1 MSQQNP
7 TIIVGHLDD
16 SELTKSIDKLVSEVA
31 KKTSGMAEDFTQAI
45 DKMKLAMKDFAI
57 TQKVSV
63 DLMKEA
69 WRDMSKSFDA
79 MVAAQSASTGGGKGS
94 GKGKVYAPYTV
105 GALEQEI
112 AREKEK
118 RREMQLGSDELDRQ
132 NILLEKRR
140 KLLKEETSSPY
151 QKFEKSFSKEFGA
164 ANSMS
169 AKTLQQAED
178 KLKRLIDL
186 QNRFK
191 GTGLIDEVK
200 MNRLQKAIDG
210 VTDKI
215 TKLRNAKPKSLKEV
229 LGMDANSIDQIAAKL
244 RALKM
249 VRIDPNNAAEVKQV
263 GDAYA
268 ELKRKQAQ
276 LMGQNIQLTHSN
288 NYLAQSFGYIRNRI
302 VYALTLGAITN
313 FVKQLYEI
321 RGQYELLERSLGVL
335 VGSFEKGTQI
345 FNELNEMAIKSPFT
359 LIELGT
365 AAKQL
370 TAYNFAA
377 NEVVDTTRRL
387 ADISAALGV
396 PMERLT
402 YNLGQIKAQGI
413 LNARDARD
421 FANAGLAIVP
431 MLAKMYTEQKTF
443 GDEMVTTAQVYD
455 MMSKKMVT
463 YSDVL
468 KVLYKVTDE
477 GGKFFDFQAKQ
488 ADTLRVQMANLTLA
502 YNNMLNEIG
511 SDNQG
516 LLVGMVSGLKT
527 LLANW
532 KEISRVIFTLITTF
546 GAYKATIMVVNALN
560 SRMFVGRIIVNIMQ
574 YIKGIENAT
583 GAMAT
588 FNAVTKANPIAFLI
602 SALVAA
608 IGYFALFNHKVKE
621 TTVEMERFGEN
632 ASKQI
637 KKVETLGKV
646 LAGIEEGSSTYKK
659 ALSELN
665 QIVSEYG
672 VTEIKNRDEIN
683 SKIQQTIQL
692 IKEEGKERQY
702 ANNISKGEERYLNAT
717 GEAKTSLNEGL
728 MGLEGWFGTTSK
740 VKKEILENTE
750 AITDVASS
758 IIEENI
764 GLVVNKTGQEAY
776 DGLIE
781 IQNRVRRGL
790 KNSGLSESAIDFILN
805 KGYISAA
812 IKDYRIATEEDE
824 RYNQKIKNYYD
835 AATKATQSTMTFT
848 EKVNANAR
856 ALRNN
861 TNDAVSLY
869 NRVYDIVKIAKENHT
884 INFDLKLSAEKPP
897 KWMFDKS
904 LPELQQLAERFT
916 AIAQSGGHAK
926 GYDQEGTYERGLMYA
941 SAARI
946 KQEEEERNARN
957 KDHKTKTKQSDEIA
971 KAIKDEISLVKQL
984 QSAYDTLTKKG
995 DSHANAIAKVQDL
1008 YGKTIDLLNKDMDKF
1023 GLPRLDL
1030 SIIKGN
1036 NHNEVLAFFEKLR
1049 DVLKSKGLSNL
1060 ERMEA
1065 VEGVVKEFRLK
1076 ADTYNLDMITKG
1088 LNNELGKLKDE
1099 YELAVELDANPEM
1112 GNLFADWMGIDM
1124 SSLPHTAEEYAKRMT
1139 KALNKYLADE
1149 KSGIEIGSLLALTD
1163 DDLRMFQQRV
1173 DDGELTQAW
1182 VDNIVKDTKEARN
1195 ALKKENSDIAKEW
1208 DNLVQKYS
1216 EYEYKIAQI
1225 QRNANKERKAFAL
1238 KYGTN
1243 DQKERA
1249 LALTTEIDTEKD
1261 QAKKQE
1267 LINQLKQLLAE
1278 IAGDDDS
1285 KLKIKVAIDK
1295 KELEEGTK
1303 VAFEEFQKTPEWIVA
1318 TGDLANISKS
1328 AIGMLINEIER
1339 YKKTAKGLAPKQIKQ
1354 INSALS
1360 KLYKEQR
1367 KNNPFKAITNML
1379 DEAKE
1384 RMSAFDEDINKTQEE
1399 IDKLRKK
1406 QKEDKD
1412 LGIIDD
1418 KTQESLDK
1426 AINKLNKLKEKQEEV
1441 GKIDATS
1448 WVSGIN
1454 ELVAGVQSAVSV
1466 FNDLTKAIGG
1476 VNENNDVDELFS
1488 ALKNVGSAAAT
1499 GASIGGAWGAVIGAV
1514 AGGVASIIT
1523 SLINSH
1529 NKWVDEVL
1537 KRSNVRVKELELAYI
1552 DLEHAVNKAYGAA
1565 SIGAKKAAIANK
1577 KAQLTALEGQLK
1589 IEQLREAKNKDEEK
1603 IVDLQKKIKEL
1614 QYDIEDSTDAIIND
1628 LLGISSVGDAATSV
1642 VKSMIDAF
1650 KRGEDYMKVFG
1661 DSFEDMI
1668 ENLII
1673 NAIAGRVIGELI
1685 DEIWNDVDSWVN
1697 EEKANRA
1704 NDIEH
1709 GGIGAGRNGGISGG
1723 SGIGYGRT
1731 GRTYD
1736 NSRTEDLIT
1745 PERIEELRKKVENGE
1760 EKAKAVFDLMM
1771 ELFNIRYGQ
1780 DSNSQLSKLQQGIQS
1795 ITEDTAGAIEAYMN
1809 GVSQQVYLHSDLL
1822 TQIRDTVAG
1831 FDMDVQTATQAQML
1845 LQLQQSYA
1853 VQMSIESI
1861 LQGVLNP
1868 SGRAFSVELLS

>member
-16 SELTKSIDKLVSEVA
+16 SELTKSIDKLVNEVA
-31 KKTSGMAEDFTQAI
+31 NKTTIMAGKFTSAI
-45 DKMKLAMKDFAI
+45 GKMQDAMKDFAV

-79 MVAAQSASTGGGKGS
+79 MVAAQSAATGGGKGS
-94 GKGKVYAPYTV
+94 GKASAPNTI
-105 GALEQEI
+105 GALKEEISMQQKKVDEQIRGTAE
-112 AREKEK
+112 AQKEV
-118 RREMQLGSDELDRQ
+118 
-132 NILLEKRR
+132 NIHR
-140 KLLKEETSSPY
+140 KLQEQLKEET
-151 QKFEKSFSKEFGA
+151 KSTAQRAQE
-164 ANSMS
+164 S
-169 AKTLQQAED
+169 AKRTLKNVLSLPQNDLREAEYRLKALLNTVATYKTKKSGILSEEQWHRLNNAIAKTQQQID
-178 KLKRLIDL
+178 KLQEK
-186 QNRFK
+186 
-191 GTGLIDEVK
+191 
-200 MNRLQKAIDG
+200 
-210 VTDKI
+210 
-215 TKLRNAKPKSLKEV
+215 KPKSLNDV

-249 VRIDPNNAAEVKQV
+249 VRIDPNNAAEVKSV

-313 FVKQLYEI
+313 FIKQLYEI

-402 YNLGQIKAQGI
+402 YNLGQIKAQGV

-443 GDEMVTTAQVYD
+443 GDEMVTTAKVYD

-468 KVLYKVTDE
+468 KVLYRVTDE

-511 SDNQG
+511 SENQG
-516 LLVGMVSGLKT
+516 LLTAWVSGLKT
-527 LLANW
+527 LLKNW
-532 KEISRVIFTLITTF
+532 KEISRAILTLITTL
-546 GAYKATIMVVNALN
+546 GTYKAVSAIVAALN
-560 SRMFVGRIIVNIMQ
+560 SKMFVGSVLVGLRN
-574 YIKGIENAT
+574 YILGIKNAT

-588 FNAVTKANPIAFLI
+588 FNAVTKGNPIAFLI
-602 SALVAA
+602 SSLVAA

-659 ALSELN
+659 ALSDLN

-702 ANNISKGEERYLNAT
+702 ANNIAKGEERYINDT
-717 GEAKTSLNEGL
+717 GQAKSSLNEGL
-728 MGLEGWFGTTSK
+728 LGLEGWFGTTSK
-740 VKKEILENTE
+740 VRKEILDNAE

-790 KNSGLSESAIDFILN
+790 KNSGLSNSAIDFILD
-805 KGYISAA
+805 KGYINSA
-812 IKDYRIATEEDE
+812 IKDYRIAAEEHE
-824 RYNQKIKNYYD
+824 RYNQKIKGYYD

-861 TNDAVSLY
+861 TDDAVSLY
-869 NRVYDIVKIAKENHT
+869 NRIYDIVKIAKENHT

-916 AIAQSGGHAK
+916 AIAQSGGSAK
-926 GYDQEGTYERGLMYA
+926 GYDRQGTYERGLMYA

-957 KDHKTKTKQSDEIA
+957 KDHKTRTKQSDEIA

-1008 YGKTIDLLNKDMDKF
+1008 YGKTINLLNKDMDKF

-1049 DVLKSKGLSNL
+1049 NVLESKGLSNL

-1112 GNLFADWMGIDM
+1112 GNMFTEMFDIDTSDFPKTINDYMQRVQNEFDNARKSLNLAAPLDIFKASNEDWYNWGKAVNYSEEQVDNFKKSFDGAVGVAKKWAQDTVKSIQDLEYKLGDLAKKVEIEEAKLAVLEDEAAKNTNAAQKRLLELRIQEQKEAIEKLKMESVKLLPFYEDLFGDMYNISVGKLKEIAKTAREVMSPRSSDNGVGYTQRTNEKGKVVYDIFSKDKNGQIKKTTVSLEEFIKINKQIDSVQKKIAE
-1124 SSLPHTAEEYAKRMT
+1124 SSPW
-1139 KALNKYLADE
+1139 E
-1149 KSGIEIGSLLALTD
+1149 KIKDSFSKTQEGKIKNIASGIEAIS
-1163 DDLRMFQQRV
+1163 
-1173 DDGELTQAW
+1173 GELGKMGQLTGIVAEIFSAFGNPNEFDETSEILGDIGTTMEGLATAGQGVAKIYSGDIIGGATDVVKGLW
-1182 VDNIVKDTKEARN
+1182 TSVSTWFDNTDKRIQQEIKDSERAVKRLENAYKELEYAAGN
-1195 ALKKENSDIAKEW
+1195 AFGAATSG
-1208 DNLVQKYS
+1208 
-1216 EYEYKIAQI
+1216 AQEAI
-1225 QRNANKERKAFAL
+1225 KANKELQLVEL
-1238 KYGTN
+1238 KR
-1243 DQKERA
+1243 Q
-1249 LALTTEIDTEKD
+1249 LAL
-1261 QAKKQE
+1261 
-1267 LINQLKQLLAE
+1267 
-1278 IAGDDDS
+1278 
-1285 KLKIKVAIDK
+1285 
-1295 KELEEGTK
+1295 
-1303 VAFEEFQKTPEWIVA
+1303 
-1318 TGDLANISKS
+1318 
-1328 AIGMLINEIER
+1328 
-1339 YKKTAKGLAPKQIKQ
+1339 
-1354 INSALS
+1354 
-1360 KLYKEQR
+1360 EQSR
-1367 KNNPFKAITNML
+1367 DGKH
-1379 DEAKE
+1379 
-1384 RMSAFDEDINKTQEE
+1384 RDEDRIIE
-1399 IDKLRKK
+1399 IKG
-1406 QKEDKD
+1406 Q
-1412 LGIIDD
+1412 I
-1418 KTQESLDK
+1418 
-1426 AINKLNKLKEKQEEV
+1426 
-1441 GKIDATS
+1441 
-1448 WVSGIN
+1448 
-1454 ELVAGVQSAVSV
+1454 
-1466 FNDLTKAIGG
+1466 
-1476 VNENNDVDELFS
+1476 
-1488 ALKNVGSAAAT
+1488 
-1499 GASIGGAWGAVIGAV
+1499 
-1514 AGGVASIIT
+1514 
-1523 SLINSH
+1523 
-1529 NKWVDEVL
+1529 
-1537 KRSNVRVKELELAYI
+1537 I
-1552 DLEHAVNKAYGAA
+1552 DLEHEINDFTKNAVN
-1565 SIGAKKAAIANK
+1565 
-1577 KAQLTALEGQLK
+1577 E
-1589 IEQLREAKNKDEEK
+1589 
-1603 IVDLQKKIKEL
+1603 
-1614 QYDIEDSTDAIIND
+1614 
-1628 LLGISSVGDAATSV
+1628 LLGISSHGDFFESMISEMIEAFKNGEDAMEVFEEKWSDMIDNMIMKSIVSQVLSQWVKTLEHGADEILEKYTEESSKKMSDLASKITNLRTMDAGDASEWIYDNDRETFNKILESLGVENVGDMIGVERLAWFNKAWGSGLAKKIMDAYLAMLDNNMAGLQDKLDKESLDAT
-1642 VKSMIDAF
+1642 
-1650 KRGEDYMKVFG
+1650 
-1661 DSFEDMI
+1661 
-1668 ENLII
+1668 
-1673 NAIAGRVIGELI
+1673 GELI
-1685 DEIWNDVDSWVN
+1685 DYYGEAGKEFKENYLGQILDKIQENWNFGKDS
-1697 EEKANRA
+1697 EK
-1704 NDIEH
+1704 
-1709 GGIGAGRNGGISGG
+1709 
-1723 SGIGYGRT
+1723 
-1731 GRTYD
+1731 
-1736 NSRTEDLIT
+1736 
-1745 PERIEELRKKVENGE
+1745 
-1760 EKAKAVFDLMM
+1760 
-1771 ELFNIRYGQ
+1771 
-1780 DSNSQLSKLQQGIQS
+1780 QLSNLQQGIQG
-1795 ITEDTAGAIEAYMN
+1795 ITEDTAGALEAYMN
-1809 GVSQQVYLHSDLL
+1809 GVSQQVYLQSDLL
-1822 TQIRDTVAG
+1822 TQIRDAVVG
-1831 FDMDVQTATQAQML
+1831 FDMDVQTATMGEIL
-1845 LQLQQSYA
+1845 LQLRSSYE
-1853 VQMSIESI
+1853 VQMAIHGI
-1861 LQGVLNP
+1861 LEGWNNP
-1868 SGRAFSVELLS
+1868 SGQAVRVELVS